1 MESIDTR
8 ILFPSETACVK
19 PPAKQ
24 CRGSALHLDGTGR
37 KASGGIHS
45 GRKPLQ
51 GHGRGLLRDHLATL
65 DDRGCGESPSPVSCD
80 GKKPSASLPHACVQN
95 LPSSGGDRQAKHRRP
110 LCAIPGVHLPFVPM
124 TAGFP
129 AGRLA
134 PLRRCPTSA
143 GWSKPGC
150 DVRKKP
156 VYLPPETVRLLQRLK
171 NE

>member
-80 GKKPSASLPHACVQN
+80 GKKPSASLPHACV
-95 LPSSGGDRQAKHRRP
+95 PEPAIIRR
-110 LCAIPGVHLPFVPM
+110 GS
-124 TAGFP
+124 AGKTPP
-129 AGRLA
+129 AA
-134 PLRRCPTSA
+134 VCNTRCPPPVCTDDGRISGRSTGPA
-143 GWSKPGC
+143 ETLPHLGWL
-150 DVRKKP
+150 VQTR
-156 VYLPPETVRLLQRLK
+156 V
-171 NE
+171 